1 MENVCSS
8 VKRSRKK
15 FWRGG
20 LTFKKFFGEELS
32 QEEREERRNT
42 KNQKNKGQKILN
54 VRGYEKDGEG
64 RQGGKQVDKEPSA
77 PHMQPA
83 DVITEETLQS
93 RN

>member
-1 MENVCSS
+1 MFVPVLKDAEKN
-8 VKRSRKK
+8 
-15 FWRGG
+15 FGGG

-64 RQGGKQVDKEPSA
+64 RQRGK
-77 PHMQPA
+77 
-83 DVITEETLQS
+83 TG
-93 RN
+93 R